1 LTELE
6 SRQQQVAE
14 QEMLLE
20 KNKARLSDEFDRK
33 MVEMREA
40 SRRLKEEYQHQL
52 QLEKNKQK
60 DTEDRYK

>member
-1 LTELE
+1 
-6 SRQQQVAE
+6 
-14 QEMLLE
+14 MLE
-20 KNKARLSDEFDRK
+20 KNKARLADEFDRK

-60 DTEDRYK
+60 DVDDRYGTIYIVCILSQLSRLT